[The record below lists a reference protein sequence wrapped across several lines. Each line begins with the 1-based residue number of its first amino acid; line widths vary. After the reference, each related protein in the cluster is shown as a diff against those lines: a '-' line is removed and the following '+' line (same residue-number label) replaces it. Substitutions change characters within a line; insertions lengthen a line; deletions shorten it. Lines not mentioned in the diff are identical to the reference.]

1 MVDRR
6 LGILTETIPR
16 PLLQL
21 IVEGEEGF
29 RVRGGTT
36 LEQERL
42 PAPLI
47 GVELRR
53 DKAAAPQD
61 GPRYCTPLH

>member
-1 MVDRR
+1 M
-6 LGILTETIPR
+6 ETVPR

-29 RVRGGTT
+29 QVRGSAA
-36 LEQERL
+36 LEQEWL
-42 PAPLI
+42 PTPLI
-47 GVELRR
+47 GVELRG

-61 GPRYCTPLH
+61 GP